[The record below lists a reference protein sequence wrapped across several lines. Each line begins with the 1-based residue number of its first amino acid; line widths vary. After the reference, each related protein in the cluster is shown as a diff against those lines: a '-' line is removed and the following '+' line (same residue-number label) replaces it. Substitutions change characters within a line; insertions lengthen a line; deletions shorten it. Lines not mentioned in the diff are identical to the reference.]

1 MTKRQKVLWG
11 VGGAVAVL
19 LAAVV
24 VVALLRPRFG
34 GEINALGVDLAKPDA
49 WLRTPSLSALPRDL
63 VRAPLLRDL
72 LTEDFAFYYEEHE
85 DRLGFVGAVR
95 RIAYEHEKTLP
106 DRLLELALDGP
117 AEMSF
122 WIDAKG
128 APRHWLLA
136 MTRGPLARAMQD
148 LGTVA
153 ASDKQ
158 LSVIATVRAAG
169 GDVTAY
175 ALRLS
180 PRRTLGL
187 LARGD
192 RVLVLSDPGLL
203 FNAERN
209 VDAAALA
216 VVETM
221 LAADPSSQSA
231 HAASLGVEG
240 VGAGT
245 GAHTLV
251 ADARLL
257 SLGYRHFF
265 PAWQALRVDVGAGGG
280 SLQARL
286 RLRGGGAPAAPAAAA
301 ADRDWWTALPTG
313 AAACAVLP
321 IEWSALKDVM
331 AAPQAAPA
339 LGADRPR
346 WDRFADA
353 LEGPAAVCWYARSRL
368 HTPIVVAR
376 TKAGVD
382 EADVAFVLEAASG
395 WLAPAAAGAASAAG
409 GAPAVATPPA
419 ASPGAGRGQQEVEA
433 PWGPHG
439 EGEETSYRPTF
450 ARSGRWITFS
460 PDDRLVDLAVDAQ
473 ARRFPSLAEALPAAG
488 STLAFVAPRPLADL
502 VEREA
507 FAVVGTDQ
515 ELFRKALQQRLGP
528 RLEALRRLPTGRAV
542 AGGAADAQGWVG
554 IDWQALAAAVPT
566 SASAPAPA
574 PASASASAPAP
585 TAKTGRGRS

>member
-1 MTKRQKVLWG
+1 MEKRRKIGWG
-11 VGGAVAVL
+11 IGGVIAAV

-24 VVALLRPRFG
+24 VVALVRPRFG

-63 VRAPLLRDL
+63 VRAPVLRDL

-128 APRHWLLA
+128 AARHWLLA
-136 MTRGPLARAMQD
+136 MTRGPVARALQD
-148 LGTVA
+148 VGTVA

-158 LSVIATVRAAG
+158 LSVIGTVRADG
-169 GDVTAY
+169 SDVTAY

-180 PRRTLGL
+180 PRRTLAL

-203 FNAERN
+203 FDAERK
-209 VDAAALA
+209 VDGAALA

-221 LAADPSSQSA
+221 LAADASA
-231 HAASLGVEG
+231 RSVHATALGVE
-240 VGAGT
+240 AGT
-245 GAHTLV
+245 GTHTVV
-251 ADARLL
+251 ADARLF

-265 PAWQALRVDVGAGGG
+265 PAWQALRVDVGAGGDA
-280 SLQARL
+280 LKARL
-286 RLRGGGAPAAPAAAA
+286 RLRGGGAAAAA
-301 ADRDWWTALPTG
+301 APADRDWWTALPTG

-321 IEWSALKDVM
+321 VDWAALKGVM
-331 AAPQAAPA
+331 TAPQAAPD
-339 LGADRPR
+339 LGADRAR

-353 LEGPAAVCWYARSRL
+353 LEGPAAVCWYARWRL

-376 TKAGVD
+376 TKADAD

-395 WLAPAAAGAASAAG
+395 WLAPTTAAAPAAAPAAASGPASGAGASPAAG
-409 GAPAVATPPA
+409 
-419 ASPGAGRGQQEVEA
+419 RWQQEVEA

-439 EGEETSYRPTF
+439 EGDETTYRPTF
-450 ARSGRWITFS
+450 ARNGRWITFS

-473 ARRFPSLAEALPAAG
+473 ARRFPSLAEAVPAAG
-488 STLAFVAPRPLADL
+488 STLALVAPRPLADL
-502 VEREA
+502 IEREA

-515 ELFRKALQQRLGP
+515 ELFRKALQERLGP
-528 RLEALRRLPTGRAV
+528 RLEALRRLPSGRAV
-542 AGGAADAQGWVG
+542 AEGAADAQGWVA
-554 IDWQALAAAVPT
+554 IDWQALAPAAA
-566 SASAPAPA
+566 ASAPPA
-574 PASASASAPAP
+574 KP
-585 TAKTGRGRS
+585 GRGRS